1 MCHQL
6 NYDLWLKVAEC
17 YGSLSG
23 LDVLST
29 PLEFH
34 HSTEEFTWYAAA
46 SLARVDI
53 LLRSIAGNAG
63 YLKEKKCLK
72 LQSELLPVITRL
84 PESFLLKAREVIIKT
99 LPCYN
104 YFFNLNFCSFS
115 AVMSTTL
122 RSSIREMRLNSSIW
136 GARRMRIKQ
145 AKKKKL
151 KH

>member
-17 YGSLSG
+17 YGFLSG

-53 LLRSIAGNAG
+53 LIRSIAGNAG

-84 PESFLLKAREVIIKT
+84 PESFLLKAREVIIKS
-99 LPCYN
+99 LLN
-104 YFFNLNFCSFS
+104 KLFFKIRVLFFSFS

-122 RSSIREMRLNSSIW
+122 RSSIREMQLNSSI
-136 GARRMRIKQ
+136 
-145 AKKKKL
+145 
-151 KH
+151 